1 MKKDYVVTYTNK
13 NRVYSEGRKMLK
25 AVIFIIA
32 FAVITSI
39 NF

>member
-1 MKKDYVVTYTNK
+1 MKKDYVVTYTDK
-13 NRVYSEGRKMLK
+13 KPAYSEGRKMWK

>member
-1 MKKDYVVTYTNK
+1 MKHDYVVTYTDK
-13 NRVYSEGRKMLK
+13 NPVYSEGCKMWK

-32 FAVITSI
+32 FAIITSI

>member
-1 MKKDYVVTYTNK
+1 MKKDYIVTYTDK
-13 NRVYSEGRKMLK
+13 NPVHSEGRKMLK
-25 AVIFIIA
+25 AIIFIIA

>member
-1 MKKDYVVTYTNK
+1 MKKDYIVTYTDK
-13 NRVYSEGRKMLK
+13 NHAYSEGHKVWK

-32 FAVITSI
+32 FSVITSI

>member
-1 MKKDYVVTYTNK
+1 MKKDYVVTYTDK
-13 NRVYSEGRKMLK
+13 NHAYSERRKMWK

-32 FAVITSI
+32 FSIITSI

>member
-1 MKKDYVVTYTNK
+1 MKKDYVVKYTNK
-13 NRVYSEGRKMLK
+13 NPDYSEGCKMWK

-39 NF
+39 NL

>member
-1 MKKDYVVTYTNK
+1 MKHDYVVTYTDK
-13 NRVYSEGRKMLK
+13 NHAYSKWLKMWK

>member
-1 MKKDYVVTYTNK
+1 MKHDYVVKYSTK
-13 NRVYSEGRKMLK
+13 NQAYIEGAKMWK

>member
-13 NRVYSEGRKMLK
+13 NPAYSEGLKMWK

>member
-1 MKKDYVVTYTNK
+1 MKKDYVVTYTDK
-13 NRVYSEGRKMLK
+13 NPAYSEGRKMWK

-32 FAVITSI
+32 FSVITSI

>member
-1 MKKDYVVTYTNK
+1 MKKDYIVTYTDK
-13 NRVYSEGRKMLK
+13 NHAYSEGRKMWK

>member
-1 MKKDYVVTYTNK
+1 MKKDYVITYTNK
-13 NRVYSEGRKMLK
+13 NHTYSEWNKMLK

>member
-1 MKKDYVVTYTNK
+1 MKKDYVITYTNK
-13 NRVYSEGRKMLK
+13 KPTYSEWNKMLK